1 MTHIDILKEVK
12 NAIRNKY
19 AWPGGYP
26 LFVVLADGEAL
37 SCDAAREN
45 WRQIVSATISGTVLP
60 YDSWRAAG
68 VEINWEDTDLFCAHS
83 GARIESAYGEDA

>member
-1 MTHIDILKEVK
+1 MTPIEILKEVK
-12 NAIRNKY
+12 SAIRNKY

-26 LFVVLADGEAL
+26 LFIILADGEAL

-45 WRQIVSATISGTVLP
+45 WRQIISATISGNVLP

-68 VEINWEDTDLFCAHS
+68 VEINWENTNLFCVHS
-83 GARIESAYGEDA
+83 GARIESAYGENE